1 VSKFKKI
8 FTDMFDTEMETFSVK
23 TSYEAYRDTA
33 IFFFPNGGEF
43 DEEDYIDVLPY
54 YYSRIGVTDE

>member
-1 VSKFKKI
+1 
-8 FTDMFDTEMETFSVK
+8 MFDTEMETFSVK